1 MESQSLKGSI
11 QTTIENK
18 IATIEFEHPAS
29 NSLTQELLH
38 KVASELTILSTN
50 PAISVVILKSSG
62 TGVFCAG
69 ASFDELLA
77 VSNLDQATK
86 FFSGFAHLL
95 NAMRTC
101 SKVIIGRVH
110 GKAVGGG
117 LGIIAACDYVFATMG
132 SSIKLSELSI
142 GIGPFVIEPA
152 LSRKMGKAATAAL
165 TLASNEWK
173 DSEWAK
179 SSGLFTK
186 VFAGQVTLDKELVQF
201 STKLASYNPE
211 AVSEIK
217 KILWEGTENWET
229 LLYERAAI
237 SGKLALSEY
246 TKQALQEFKK

>member
-117 LGIIAACDYVFATMG
+117 LGIIAACDYVFATVD